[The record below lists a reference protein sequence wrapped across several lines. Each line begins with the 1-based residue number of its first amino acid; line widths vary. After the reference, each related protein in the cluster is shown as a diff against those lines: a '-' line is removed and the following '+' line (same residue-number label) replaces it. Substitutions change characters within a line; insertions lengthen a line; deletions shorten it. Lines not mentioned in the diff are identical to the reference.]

1 MYKHTK
7 RNTHA
12 SRHST
17 HVSPV
22 TCPAFAYC
30 KSSLLQTFYYALYI
44 HSTTHITTG
53 AHASPLAYSNSTL
66 PANAQKL
73 ACLLRMQTRR
83 QKKLKWAGRLRPC
96 LPHAFSFPL
105 HPPPVSR
112 RVPERARAKGV
123 SHSHSCPTQEDQEYN
138 AREGSLLYA
147 VRRLN
152 TIALLYAVST
162 L

>member
-1 MYKHTK
+1 MTVFKK
-7 RNTHA
+7 N
-12 SRHST
+12 
-17 HVSPV
+17 
-22 TCPAFAYC
+22 
-30 KSSLLQTFYYALYI
+30 
-44 HSTTHITTG
+44 
-53 AHASPLAYSNSTL
+53 SPLTCQIPISPCFQRIFRSFVFGDTLSNFQLIFVVAMLSRADSTL
-66 PANAQKL
+66 AANAHKKL
-73 ACLLRMQTRR
+73 ACLQTTR

-96 LPHAFSFPL
+96 FPHAFSFPL